1 MRNKSLV
8 LFVLVLVL
16 ITSLLMVAC
25 QPSDQ
30 PPIEDPSIDDGIN
43 EPPIDKPSDV
53 PPKDEPPV
61 DDSLAGKYEHISIS
75 EANAIAISAGDAGT
89 DVEYTIV
96 GTVVTVLNSMY
107 GEMKV
112 ADESGELYIYGSM
125 SSDGTYYD
133 SMTEKPVKG
142 DEVVLKGILK
152 TYNGTPQMGIKDK
165 KATIIDWKTIEVEV
179 DDSDYISCSIA
190 DARDAKKG
198 DKVKVDGIV
207 SAITYANGHKPSGVI
222 LIDEGSSIYVYSGD
236 VAQQVS
242 VGNKIEVAATKTY
255 WILEDEQNSAA
266 AHGYNGACQL
276 ENAVLVSNDKQTH
289 SFEKSWIEEITVKE
303 LINTEI
309 SENITSLVYK
319 STAYIKKDQGQG
331 FVNYYIYDIDG
342 VTGSYVYTQCNGLD
356 FAWMDDYDGKICEIY
371 YTALNAKSTA
381 AGCNFRLLPIEL
393 NVISDFSFSAENV
406 PAFAIE
412 YSVIDLFE
420 KNSFGADPALKLPAS
435 YSNTLIGAN
444 NVTFTYTVDND
455 TIGSITKNDSD
466 YTLNLLSSGSCEIT
480 ITATFGSYSVSKKVT
495 VTLNKI
501 EEITTPTVAEI
512 IAADDG
518 ETVSLRGVVVS
529 SLVNQTGFYLSD
541 STGII
546 AVRST
551 SDVVSQLKP
560 GDEIVVKG
568 VKTHVKKEPDAT
580 SYVGQIVIDNAV
592 VLANYYGNHDYAT
605 DYFITDKTI
614 KDIAELPATEDHT
627 TSVYVLE
634 AKIIYIVEQYYTQLK
649 LEGSDGTQLNLYCA
663 NAKSQYSWLTEYANQ
678 TITLEIA
685 VCNWNGKTYYVGCV
699 ISATIDGEKIINS
712 LNFDIN

>member
-30 PPIEDPSIDDGIN
+30 PSIDDPSVDDGKVD
-43 EPPIDKPSDV
+43 PPIDGPNDDPS
-53 PPKDEPPV
+53 KDEPTV
-61 DDSLAGKYEHISIS
+61 DNSLASKYEHISIS
-75 EANAIAISAGDAGT
+75 EANSIAISAGEAGT
-89 DVEYTIV
+89 DREYTIV
-96 GTVVTVLNSMY
+96 GTVVSVLNSMY

-112 ADESGELYIYGSM
+112 ADETGELYIFGSM

-152 TYNGTPQMGIKDK
+152 TYNGTAQMGIKDK
-165 KATIIDWKTIEVEV
+165 KATIIDWRTVEVEI
-179 DDSDYISCSIA
+179 DDTDYTSCSIA
-190 DARDAKKG
+190 DARDANKG

-207 SAITYANGHKPSGVI
+207 SAITYANGEKPSGVI
-222 LIDEGSSIYVYSGD
+222 LIDEASSIYVYSGD
-236 VAQQVS
+236 IAQQVS

-255 WILEDEQNSAA
+255 WILEDEQSSAA
-266 AHGYNGACQL
+266 AHGYKGACQL
-276 ENAVLVSNDKQTH
+276 ESAVLVSNDKQIH
-289 SFEKSWIEEITVKE
+289 SFEKSWIEETTVKE

-331 FVNYYIYDIDG
+331 FVNYYINDIDG
-342 VTGSYVYTQCNGLD
+342 VTGSYVYTQCNGSD
-356 FAWMDDYDGKICEIY
+356 FDWMDKYDGKVCEVY

-412 YSVIDLFE
+412 YGVIDLFK
-420 KNSFGADPALKLPAS
+420 KNTFGADPALKLPAS
-435 YSNTLIGAN
+435 YLNEIISAD

-455 TIGSITKNDSD
+455 DIGSIIKNDND
-466 YTLNLLSSGSCEIT
+466 YTLHLLSSGSCEVT
-480 ITATFGSYSVSKKVT
+480 ITATFGSHSASKKVA
-495 VTLNKI
+495 VTLNQS

-512 IAADDG
+512 ILTDDG
-518 ETVSLRGVVVS
+518 ETVTLRGVVVS

-560 GDEIVVKG
+560 GYEIVVKG
-568 VKTHVKKEPDAT
+568 VKKHVKKEPDAT
-580 SYVGQIVIDNAV
+580 SYVGQIAIDNAV
-592 VLANYYGNHDYAT
+592 VLANYYGDHDYAT

-614 KDIAELPATEDHT
+614 KDITELDATEDHS

-634 AKIIYIVEQYYTQLK
+634 AKIIYIVQQYYTQLK
-649 LEGSDGTQLNLYCA
+649 LEGADGTQLNLYCA
-663 NAKSQYSWLTEYANQ
+663 NAKSQYAWLTQYADQ
-678 TITLEIA
+678 TITLELA

-699 ISATIDGEKIINS
+699 ISATVDGEKIINS
-712 LNFDIN
+712 LNFDMK